1 MLIDT
6 AFFRDFN
13 SVDDNVDSTDIDKKI
28 FKAQRKL
35 SFLLGPAFYAQIVA
49 QFDAAT
55 DLSGLSADNLALYDP
70 YIKDFLA
77 QEAYIELLAKGQ
89 VTITRSGPVVLGS
102 ENNTPAADK
111 LVGELIKSEKQ
122 SAETYKNGMI
132 SFIEGEQKRDSTK
145 YPLYSCG
152 NKKLGTMFQITS
164 VQKID
169 TTHCDINNQVIY
181 GD

>member
-35 SFLLGPAFYAQIVA
+35 SFLLGAGFYAQITT
-49 QFDAAT
+49 QFESARDT
-55 DLSGLSADNLALYDP
+55 SGLSADNLALYP
-70 YIKDFLA
+70 YIQEFLA
-77 QEAYIELLAKGQ
+77 QEAYVELLAKGQ
-89 VTITRSGPVVLGS
+89 ITITRSGPVVLRN
-102 ENNTPAADK
+102 ENNDPATDK
-111 LVGELIKSEKQ
+111 LVGELIKAEKQ

-132 SFIEGEQKRDSTK
+132 SFIEGEKKRDSTK

-164 VQKID
+164 VEKID
-169 TTHCDINNQVIY
+169 RTNCKINNQVIY